1 MGANSSSISELPENE
16 YLKKLSGAEPI
27 SENDPFWN
35 QLLSFSFTTPTN
47 SADLKLLEEAT
58 ISVCKSL
65 VEKNPRTGNLG
76 SLIKVFLSRT
86 KELKISAECQ
96 NHLFIWQAHNALFII
111 CCLLKVFISRMS
123 EEELQLHLTY
133 EEKAGAGPSSYGVE
147 CEDLIEELLCC
158 LIQLIVE
165 IPLLD
170 ITYSISLEAVTTLIV
185 FLSCQL
191 FHKEIL
197 RESIIHRYL
206 MRGRCLPYTSRLVK
220 TLLYNFI
227 RQERSPPPG
236 AHVFQQQTDGGGLL
250 YGIASGVA
258 TGLWTVFTLGGVG
271 SKASPQLE
279 QCSPLASQSLLL
291 LLVLAN
297 LTDAPDMPNPY
308 RQAIMSFKNT
318 QDNTAFSS
326 SSPHAF
332 QINFNSLYTA
342 LCEQQKSDQA
352 TLLLYMLLHQN
363 SNVRTYVLA
372 RTDIENL
379 VLPILEI
386 LYHVEER
393 NSHHVYMALIILLIL
408 TEDDGF
414 NRSIHEVILKNI
426 TWYAERVL
434 TEISLGSLL
443 ILVVIRTIQYNMTR
457 TRDKYLHTNCLAAL
471 ANMSAQ
477 FRSLHQYAAQRIISL
492 FSLLSKKHNK
502 VLEQATQ
509 SLRGSLGSSD
519 SPCPDYAQDLNVIE
533 EVIRMMLEIIN
544 SCLTNS
550 LHHNPNLVYALLYK
564 RDLFEQFRTH
574 PSFQDIM
581 QNIDLVISFFSSRL
595 EQAGA
600 ELSVERVLEIIK
612 QGAVAL
618 PKDRLRKFPEL
629 KFKYVEE
636 EQPEEFFIPYVWS
649 LVYNSAV
656 ALYWNPHDIQLF
668 TMDSG

>member
-123 EEELQLHLTY
+123 EEELQLHFTY
-133 EEKAGAGPSSYGVE
+133 EEKAPGSYGTE
-147 CEDLIEELLCC
+147 CEDLVEELLCC

-197 RESIIHRYL
+197 RESIIHKYL
-206 MRGRCLPYTSRLVK
+206 MHGRCLPYTSRLVK

-236 AHVFQQQTDGGGLL
+236 THVFQPQTDGGGLL

-271 SKASPQLE
+271 SKPSPQLE
-279 QCSPLASQSLLL
+279 QCSPLANQSLLL

-297 LTDAPDMPNPY
+297 LTDAPDTPNPY

-318 QDNTAFSS
+318 QDSTAFSS

-363 SNVRTYVLA
+363 GNVRTYVLA

-509 SLRGSLGSSD
+509 SLRGSLGSND
-519 SPCPDYAQDLNVIE
+519 SPLPDYAQDLNVIE